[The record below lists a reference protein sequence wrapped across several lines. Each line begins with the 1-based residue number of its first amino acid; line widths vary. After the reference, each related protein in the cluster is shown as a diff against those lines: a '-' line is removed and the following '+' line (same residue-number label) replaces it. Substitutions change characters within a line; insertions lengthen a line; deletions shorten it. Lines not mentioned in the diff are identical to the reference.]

1 MQETFSQQPGGKG
14 IGKSVESD
22 SGKLSSSLRYSSLIG
37 ASHSDNSY
45 VAGGFFPAAK
55 RERNF
60 LESGEPFRATKYVTK
75 VRFWRTNCVSG
86 EVRLA
91 GITEDDQHDTQ
102 ASTQS
107 DQRPEK

>member
-1 MQETFSQQPGGKG
+1 M
-14 IGKSVESD
+14 
-22 SGKLSSSLRYSSLIG
+22 
-37 ASHSDNSY
+37 
-45 VAGGFFPAAK
+45 K

-60 LESGEPFRATKYVTK
+60 LECGERSRGTMYVTK

-91 GITEDDQHDTQ
+91 DITEDDQHDTQ
-102 ASTQS
+102 ASIHS